1 MLTGASSIL
10 HDFRYALR
18 RLRSNAGF
26 SAVAIGTI
34 ALAIGANTAMF
45 SVVNGLLLRPLP
57 YLESDRIV
65 RVLERLPSGGLNG
78 ISTLNYLD
86 WTNGNTVFE
95 YMAAEVGWRATL
107 TGGDQPLLIR
117 GARVSAHY
125 FDIFGA
131 KPALGR
137 TFLQGE
143 DQVGKDHVVLLSHAF
158 WESRFGSDAEVLERN
173 IVLNGER
180 YTVIGVLQKGPFDR
194 AGAQIWAPL
203 AFQPSNMTRD
213 FRWLSATAKLKPGV
227 TLEKARAEMDVIG
240 QRLASAYPNP
250 NEGWGV
256 AVDRLADVLVGPG
269 LRTAVT
275 VLFAATVLVLLIGC
289 ANLANLGL
297 ARSISRR
304 SEIALRAA
312 LGASRWRL
320 VRQLLTE
327 HVVIALCGGLV
338 GAGVGYAMMK
348 WIQSLIPPDTFPREA
363 DITMDPSVLLF
374 TLAVAVITGLLFGV
388 SPAAEATNPGLTG
401 GLKEGGHGTTAG
413 GPGRRLRSG
422 FVIAEIALAFVLLVG
437 SGLMMRSL
445 FKLLD
450 VDPGFTATNV
460 LTANLPIS
468 PEQYPDP
475 VELNAYLASI
485 RTAVETVPGVRETA
499 LTSALPLQGWGF
511 GVPYSIAGREVTDVT
526 NRRPAFFKIVSPSYF
541 DALGIRLLA
550 GRALSDSDRA
560 GAPPVALINETL
572 ARREFPGED
581 PIGRR
586 ILVQQI
592 VPGETQF
599 GREIAWEI
607 VGVIAGEK
615 ITGLGDAIDAGMYV
629 SNQQSPTYAVNLIVR
644 AGLPPQSLQRAVQ
657 AAVGSVNRDQALS
670 DARTLEQIVDQSMLG
685 NRVTGT
691 LLAGFAGIALFLAAL
706 GIYGVM
712 AHTAAQRTHEM
723 GIRAALGATAGS
735 LHMLIFLGG
744 MRLALIGLVVGL
756 AVMLPTTDVLSSMLY
771 GVSTYDPLTIA
782 VVAAVLSGV
791 AGLACFVPARRIT
804 KANPMDALRHQ

>member
-10 HDFRYALR
+10 HDLRYALR
-18 RLRSNAGF
+18 RLRSNAGY
-26 SAVAIGTI
+26 SAIAIGTI

-45 SVVNGLLLRPLP
+45 SFVNGLLLRQLP
-57 YLESDRIV
+57 YLDSDRIV
-65 RVLERLPSGGLNG
+65 RVLERHPRGGLNG

-95 YMAAEVGWRATL
+95 YVAAEVGWRATL

-137 TFLQGE
+137 AFLQGE

-158 WESRFGSDAEVLERN
+158 WESHFGSDAEVLERN
-173 IVLNGER
+173 IVLDGER

-213 FRWLSATAKLKPGV
+213 FRWLSASARLKPGV

-240 QRLASAYPNP
+240 QRLATAYPNS

-327 HVVIALCGGLV
+327 HVVIALCGGLA

-363 DITMDPSVLLF
+363 NITMDPSVLLF
-374 TLAVAVITGLLFGV
+374 TLAVAVVTGLLFGV
-388 SPAAEATNPGLTG
+388 APAAQTTNPSLTG
-401 GLKEGGHGTTAG
+401 GLKEGGHGTTTG

-422 FVIAEIALAFVLLVG
+422 LVITEIALAFVLLVG

-450 VDPGFTATNV
+450 VDPGFTAANV

-468 PEQYPDP
+468 PEQHPDP

-485 RTAVETVPGVRETA
+485 RTAVGAVPGVRETA

-511 GVPYSIAGREVTDVT
+511 GVPYSIGGREVTDST
-526 NRRPAFFKIVSPSYF
+526 TRRPAFFKIVSPSYF

-550 GRALSDSDRA
+550 GRALSDNDRA

-572 ARREFPGED
+572 ARREFPDED
-581 PIGRR
+581 PIGHR
-586 ILVQQI
+586 ILVQRV
-592 VPGETQF
+592 VPGQTQF
-599 GREIAWEI
+599 GQEIAWEI

-629 SNQQSPTYAVNLIVR
+629 SNQQSPTYGVNLLVR
-644 AGLPPQSLQRAVQ
+644 ADVPPESLQRALRLAIDGVT
-657 AAVGSVNRDQALS
+657 RDQALS
-670 DARTLEQIVDQSMLG
+670 DVRTLQQIVDQSVLG

-712 AHTAAQRTHEM
+712 THTAAQRTHEM

-735 LHMLIFLGG
+735 LQMLIFVRG
-744 MRLALIGLVVGL
+744 MRLAVIGLIIGL
-756 AVMLPTTDVLSSMLY
+756 AVMLPATDVLSSMLY

-804 KANPMDALRHQ
+804 KADPMDALRHQ

>member
-1 MLTGASSIL
+1 MLTGASSML
-10 HDFRYALR
+10 HDLRYALR
-18 RLRSNAGF
+18 RLRSHAGF
-26 SAVAIGTI
+26 SAIAIATI

-45 SVVNGLLLRPLP
+45 SFVNGLLLRPLP
-57 YLESDRIV
+57 HLESDRIV
-65 RVLERLPSGGLNG
+65 RVLERLPRGGLNG

-158 WESRFGSDAEVLERN
+158 WESRFGSDAEVLGRN

-213 FRWLSATAKLKPGV
+213 FRWLSASARLKPGV
-227 TLEKARAEMDVIG
+227 TLEKARAEMDVVG
-240 QRLASAYPNP
+240 QRLASAYPSS
-250 NEGWGV
+250 NEGCGV
-256 AVDRLADVLVGPG
+256 AVDRLADVLIGPG
-269 LRTAVT
+269 LHTAVT
-275 VLFAATVLVLLIGC
+275 VLFAATVFVLLIGC

-297 ARSISRR
+297 ARSMSRR

-312 LGASRWRL
+312 LGASRWHL

-363 DITMDPSVLLF
+363 DITMDPFVLLF
-374 TLAVAVITGLLFGV
+374 TLAVAVITGLLSGV
-388 SPAAEATNPGLTG
+388 APAAQATNPSLTG

-422 FVIAEIALAFVLLVG
+422 LVITEIALAFVLLVG

-445 FKLLD
+445 FKLRD

-468 PEQYPDP
+468 PEQHPDP

-485 RTAVETVPGVRETA
+485 RTAVEAVPGVRETA
-499 LTSALPLQGWGF
+499 LTSSLPLQGWGF
-511 GVPYSIAGREVTDVT
+511 GVPYSIAGREVTDLT

-550 GRALSDSDRA
+550 GRALSDNDRA

-572 ARREFPGED
+572 AKREFAGED

-615 ITGLGDAIDAGMYV
+615 ITGLGNAIDAGMYV
-629 SNQQSPTYAVNLIVR
+629 SNQQSPTYSVNLMVR
-644 AGLPPQSLQRAVQ
+644 AGVPPESLQRALRLAIDGVT
-657 AAVGSVNRDQALS
+657 RDQALS
-670 DARTLEQIVDQSMLG
+670 DVRTLEQIVDQSMLG

-735 LHMLIFLGG
+735 LHLLIFLGG
-744 MRLALIGLVVGL
+744 MRLALIGLIIGL
-756 AVMLPTTDVLSSMLY
+756 AVMLPATDVLSSMLY

-791 AGLACFVPARRIT
+791 AGLACFVPAQRIT
-804 KANPMDALRHQ
+804 KADPMDALRHQ